1 MAYSITNLTRRSGVC
16 HVALGSL
23 LLIEGFMMLRAIGL
37 LRSVVFLGWLC
48 AALATTSVV
57 TAVWAFQLSSAVS
70 AMAAKVATMA
80 DTHRK
85 QLTKEVTRTK
95 AKARLRRAV
104 VAVPIAGIAATA
116 YFEEQD
122 FQEWLIENPDGTRRE
137 YACSIA
143 TLSAEVVDEVLQELP
158 KTLRPAPETV
168 LSIVPECS

>member
-1 MAYSITNLTRRSGVC
+1 
-16 HVALGSL
+16 
-23 LLIEGFMMLRAIGL
+23 
-37 LRSVVFLGWLC
+37 
-48 AALATTSVV
+48 
-57 TAVWAFQLSSAVS
+57 
-70 AMAAKVATMA
+70 MA

-122 FQEWLIENPDGTRRE
+122 FQEWLIENPDSTRRE